1 MILLAAKINIALLI
15 PLIAVSLLLL
25 GIALFDLARREH
37 VTGGNKWVW
46 LAVIL
51 VGGTIGQIVY
61 LLFGRRDA

>member
-1 MILLAAKINIALLI
+1 VILLAAKINIALLI

-51 VGGTIGQIVY
+51 LLGTVGQIVY
-61 LLFGRRDA
+61 LVLGRQDA